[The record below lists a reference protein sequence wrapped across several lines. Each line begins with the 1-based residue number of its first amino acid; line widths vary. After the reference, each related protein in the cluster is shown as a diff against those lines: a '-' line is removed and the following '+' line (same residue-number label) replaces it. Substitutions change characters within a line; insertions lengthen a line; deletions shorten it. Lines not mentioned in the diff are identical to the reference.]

1 FAPFSFL
8 KNLGIPGPKPWPFI
22 GNLPILFKKKH
33 DTYAQE
39 YLVKTYGRLC
49 GYYRGTRASILVADP
64 EMAQQILV
72 KEFDKFV
79 NRGVSE
85 GLLPLSSH
93 IPPTDK
99 NLISLQDDDWRRLRH
114 FVTPTFSAVKIKQ
127 VVPLIS
133 ESCRILVEQLGQ
145 ACKDG
150 KSVDVCRTY
159 VKFTMETIVSTAFG
173 IDCQTQTN
181 PNDQFLSNAQRYF
194 GKPSPFTIL
203 AVLFPYLQPIISVM
217 VRRLGLGRQTEIG
230 KSVMFI
236 VDAAR
241 QIIKHRRETGS
252 KGVKYLHFP
261 QGEPSGPRKKDLLE
275 ILLSAETTDDDGK
288 RKNKLSDDEIVAQ
301 CFTFILAGFQNTSN
315 TMAFTSYL
323 LALNP
328 DKQDRLIEEID
339 DVAATVGD
347 NFDYDTVLGME
358 YLDMVVQEA
367 LRLYPP
373 GFRLGRTCNQ
383 SCTINGQFF
392 PKGCL
397 VMIPVYAIHRDPE
410 IWPEPE
416 KFQPER
422 FTAEAKQARHPY
434 AYLPFGEGPRNCI
447 GMRFALLK
455 VKMALVYILRHYR
468 LERCPETEVPL
479 QLQGFISMS
488 PKHGMHLRITKR

>member
-1 FAPFSFL
+1 MAVPLEFYQIFTLCNSLVLACVLLIATIVWKIGFAPFSFL
-8 KNLGIPGPKPWPFI
+8 RNLGIPGPKPWPFI
-22 GNLPILFKKKH
+22 GNLPILYEKKH

-49 GYYRGTRASILVADP
+49 GYYMGTRAAILVADP
-64 EMAQQILV
+64 EMAKQILV

-79 NRGVSE
+79 NRPIVQSAQT
-85 GLLPLSSH
+85 
-93 IPPTDK
+93 PPTDK
-99 NLISLQDDDWRRLRH
+99 TLLSLQDDDWRRLRH
-114 FVTPTFSAVKIKQ
+114 TITPTFSAVKLKQ
-127 VVPLIS
+127 VLPLIN
-133 ESCRILVEQLGQ
+133 ESCRILVEKLGE

-150 KSVDVCRTY
+150 KSVDVLRSY
-159 VKFTMETIVSTAFG
+159 GKFTMETIVTTAFG

-181 PNDQFLSNAQRYF
+181 PNDQFVPNAQRLF
-194 GKPSPFTIL
+194 GGQSLFRML
-203 AVLFPYLQPIISVM
+203 AESA
-217 VRRLGLGRQTEIG
+217 
-230 KSVMFI
+230 MFI

-252 KGVKYLHFP
+252 
-261 QGEPSGPRKKDLLE
+261 QGRKDLLE
-275 ILLSAETTDDDGK
+275 ILLSAETTDDDGR

-301 CFTFILAGFQNTSN
+301 CFTFILAGYETTSN

-339 DVAATVGD
+339 EVAATVGD

-373 GFRLGRTCNQ
+373 GFRFGRTCNQ

-392 PKGCL
+392 PKGCIVL
-397 VMIPVYAIHRDPE
+397 IPVFAMHRDPE

-434 AYLPFGEGPRNCI
+434 AYLPFGGGPRNCI
-447 GMRFALLK
+447 GMRFALLEA
-455 VKMALVYILRHYR
+455 KMALVYILRYYR
-468 LERCPETEVPL
+468 LERCPETEVPV
-479 QLQGFISMS
+479 QLQGTITII
-488 PKHGMHLRITKR
+488 PKHGIYLKITKR